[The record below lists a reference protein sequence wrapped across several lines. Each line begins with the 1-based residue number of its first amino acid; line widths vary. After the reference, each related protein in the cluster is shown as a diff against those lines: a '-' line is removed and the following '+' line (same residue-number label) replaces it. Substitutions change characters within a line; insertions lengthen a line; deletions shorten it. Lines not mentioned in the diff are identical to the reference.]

1 VDDDSGTAQ
10 RLLARAGQVT
20 VLTGAGISTS
30 SGIPDFR
37 GPQGVWT
44 KDPEAQKVFTLQN
57 YLADRSVRERAWR
70 MRQDNA
76 ALSARPTPAHRA
88 LVDLERTSRLRAIV
102 TQNIDGLHQAAG
114 SSPAKVLEVH
124 GTMWE
129 VVCMSCGVRT
139 PTPQVLERLDAGETD
154 PECRDCGGILKTATI
169 SFGQALDEDVMDAA
183 IDAARDCDVFL
194 TVGTSLQVY
203 PVAGLCDVAA
213 GAGARLLVVNA
224 EPTPY
229 DGDADVVLRAPID
242 EVLPAI
248 LSAAD

>member
-1 VDDDSGTAQ
+1 
-10 RLLARAGQVT
+10 
-20 VLTGAGISTS
+20 
-30 SGIPDFR
+30 
-37 GPQGVWT
+37 
-44 KDPEAQKVFTLQN
+44 
-57 YLADRSVRERAWR
+57 
-70 MRQDNA
+70 
-76 ALSARPTPAHRA
+76 
-88 LVDLERTSRLRAIV
+88 
-102 TQNIDGLHQAAG
+102 
-114 SSPAKVLEVH
+114 
-124 GTMWE
+124 
-129 VVCMSCGVRT
+129 MSCGVRT